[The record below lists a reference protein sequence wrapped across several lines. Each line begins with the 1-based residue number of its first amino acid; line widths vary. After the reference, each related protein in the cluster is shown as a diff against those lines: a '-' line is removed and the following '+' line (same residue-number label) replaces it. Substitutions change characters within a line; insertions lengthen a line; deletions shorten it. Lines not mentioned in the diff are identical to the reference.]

1 MSSLPDGACG
11 MTSTLFALTGGLAF
25 VLGSLVWVFK
35 R

>member
-1 MSSLPDGACG
+1 